1 MKMHWNR
8 FVAVL
13 AVIALSSTSAF
24 ALDWQALLRSEE
36 GFLAEMGER
45 ATVVAPGVY
54 EIQMKQGETARVAF
68 GARGQE
74 FDRAWVEAELFAA
87 LAVQAKAT
95 EPSKNLDRYI
105 RRLEEL
111 AADLRPSTDR
121 AAVTGST
128 CTFEY
133 SLDGGLVAGDV
144 FGKAKIG
151 LGVDFGP
158 QPPVYP
164 NRSTSNLLVANL
176 WGVCHEESASDSF
189 VGGLGY
195 AESEAHLPCT
205 GSACQGWRSFNTVT
219 ESGCATG
226 YRSLRRTGGN
236 LFCQWL

>member
-1 MKMHWNR
+1 MKKHWIR

-13 AVIALSSTSAF
+13 AVVALSSTSAF

-54 EIQMKQGETARVAF
+54 EVRMKQGETARVAF

-74 FDRAWVEAELFAA
+74 FDRTWVEAELYAA
-87 LAVQAKAT
+87 LGLQAKA
-95 EPSKNLDRYI
+95 EKPSKNLDRYI

-111 AADLRPSTDR
+111 AADLRPTPER

-144 FGKAKIG
+144 FGKASIG
-151 LGVDFGP
+151 LGIDFGP

-164 NRSTSNLLVANL
+164 NRSTSNLLIANL
-176 WGVCHEESASDSF
+176 WGMCDEESASDSF
-189 VGGLGY
+189 VGGLGF
-195 AESEAHLPCT
+195 ATSEAHLGCA

-219 ESGCATG
+219 ETGCSTG
-226 YRSLRRTGGN
+226 YRSLRRSGGN
-236 LFCQWL
+236 LFCLW